1 MPAAAGAENVTCWVA
16 PGERVNEDAGE
27 ESIPSGNPLT
37 VTVTVP
43 VNPFTAFSETVTGEV
58 IAPT

>member
-37 VTVTVP
+37 VTLTVP
-43 VNPFTAFSETVTGEV
+43 VNPFTAFSETFTGEV